1 MKLRNYFFGALA
13 CLALAS
19 CSSDDDA
26 IDSGQEGKDGVACIA
41 VKFEMPGTTTR
52 AWASSE
58 SNDDYFAGDK
68 DAEKT
73 VSSAVFFL
81 YKDGV
86 FVKKCD
92 VVSNPETT
100 TDGATLT
107 VERFFEDAHIVIVDD
122 VTPTHILAVLNGSD
136 GLITEINEKSLAEAI
151 AIIKENELEGI
162 TAGITMT
169 NSVYVD
175 GSNVITATPING
187 RIGYGADQT
196 EAENAAKAKPVT
208 ISVERVFARVNVTS
222 SSSITNAGTEVDG
235 VTVIPEIKGWWLDNT
250 NKQSYAVKS
259 LTNAYTFALNTG
271 KTELSETNWWN
282 DAKDFRSYW
291 ANAAQATESNINKFG
306 HYTWGS
312 ANNVDKYC
320 FENINQAYP
329 TQIVVAAVL
338 KEGGVAVDVIQ
349 WAGKNFVGA
358 TAKTDFYSA
367 VITSNS
373 LNDIK
378 KKETS
383 SPGDPTSITSTDLNL
398 IWNNKTTIQKY
409 KKKGDTEYTP
419 LKDWQSLVSV
429 INTTGYTYY
438 IGGEEVT
445 GTDAEKKQKLIDAVY
460 QRIGTVNFYN
470 GGQTYY
476 FTEIEHEPVYQ
487 ETDFAVIRNHYYKLT
502 LNSITGLGTPVP
514 NPADPDDDPTPGTPG
529 SDDPTPDPTDPY
541 YPDPDDPNGP
551 DYPDPTDPD
560 PDQPIIPEKPTDNHS
575 AISATVQILK
585 YRVVSQSVNLK

>member
-52 AWASSE
+52 AWASSTDE
-58 SNDDYFAGDK
+58 NDYFPGDK
-68 DAEKT
+68 NAEKT

-107 VERFFEDAHIVIVDD
+107 VERFFKDAHIVIVDD

-136 GLITEINEKSLAEAI
+136 GLITEINGKSLADAI

-259 LTNAYTFALNTG
+259 LNSSYTFTLNTG

-291 ANAAQATESNINKFG
+291 ANAAQATVSDIKQFG

-320 FENINQAYP
+320 FENINQTYP

-338 KEGGVAVDVIQ
+338 KKDGVAVDVIQ

-358 TAKTDFYSA
+358 TAQADFYSA

-378 KKETS
+378 KKDIS
-383 SPGDPTSITSTDLNL
+383 STGDATSITSTDLNL
-398 IWNNKTTIQKY
+398 IWNNKTTTQKY
-409 KKKGDTEYTP
+409 RKKDDTEYTL

-429 INTTGYTYY
+429 NINTTDYTYY
-438 IGGEEVT
+438 IGSDEVT
-445 GTDAEKKQKLIDAVY
+445 GTNDKIKQELIDAVY

-476 FTEIEHEPVYQ
+476 FTEIKHEPVYK

-514 NPADPDDDPTPGTPG
+514 NPVDPDEPSTPDPTPT
-529 SDDPTPDPTDPY
+529 PTDPY
-541 YPDPDDPNGP
+541 YPDPDVPNGP
-551 DYPDPTDPD
+551 DVPTDPTD

-585 YRVVSQSVNLK
+585 YRVVSQSVDLK

>member
-52 AWASSE
+52 AWASSTDE
-58 SNDDYFAGDK
+58 NDYFPGDK
-68 DAEKT
+68 NAEKT

-107 VERFFEDAHIVIVDD
+107 VERFFKDAHIVIVDD

-136 GLITEINEKSLAEAI
+136 GLITEINEKSLADAI
-151 AIIKENELEGI
+151 AIIKDNELEGI
-162 TAGITMT
+162 TSGITMT

-291 ANAAQATESNINKFG
+291 ANAAQATESDINKFG

-338 KEGGVAVDVIQ
+338 KKDGDAVDVIQ

-358 TAKTDFYSA
+358 TAKNDFYSA

-383 SPGDPTSITSTDLNL
+383 STGDPTSITSTDLNL
-398 IWNNKTTIQKY
+398 IWNNKTTTQKY
-409 KKKGDTEYTP
+409 MKKDDTEYTP

-429 INTTGYTYY
+429 INTTDYTYY
-438 IGGEEVT
+438 IGSDEVT
-445 GTDAEKKQKLIDAVY
+445 GTNDEIKQKLIDAVY

-585 YRVVSQSVNLK
+585 YRVVSQSVDLK